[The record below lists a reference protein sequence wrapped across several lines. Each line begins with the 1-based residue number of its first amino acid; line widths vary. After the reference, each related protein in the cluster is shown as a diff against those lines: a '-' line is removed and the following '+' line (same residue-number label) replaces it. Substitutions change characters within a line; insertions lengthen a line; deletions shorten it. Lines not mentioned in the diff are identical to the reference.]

1 MVQFKFFFFQGFQF
15 VEFEVSPSFITP
27 RDLVYSTNTPYL
39 IYLLVMEKMAS
50 LKELQNDYSV
60 KDAYLLFEMLII
72 KRHNDNKIC
81 EASEKEHK
89 KWRQG
94 AA

>member
-1 MVQFKFFFFQGFQF
+1 
-15 VEFEVSPSFITP
+15 
-27 RDLVYSTNTPYL
+27 
-39 IYLLVMEKMAS
+39 MEKMAS

-81 EASEKEHK
+81 EENEKEHK

-94 AA
+94 A

>member
-1 MVQFKFFFFQGFQF
+1 
-15 VEFEVSPSFITP
+15 
-27 RDLVYSTNTPYL
+27 
-39 IYLLVMEKMAS
+39 MEKMAS

-94 AA
+94 VA